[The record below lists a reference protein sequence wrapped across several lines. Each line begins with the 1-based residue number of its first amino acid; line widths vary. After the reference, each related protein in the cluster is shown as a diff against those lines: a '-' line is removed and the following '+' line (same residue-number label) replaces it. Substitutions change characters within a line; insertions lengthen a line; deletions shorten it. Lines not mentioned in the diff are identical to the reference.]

1 MIPRLYDSIYQ
12 ITLIIRNSPNVSD
25 KIKDRDADRI
35 RNVLN
40 TNDSDECPLK
50 VSGHN
55 LCSMTEN
62 LIHCIGKPLRKL
74 NPEER
79 KKIITKVEPDEAKRK
94 NLLKNDRMLT
104 KVIVSYV
111 KRECPEKCCS
121 FMWA

>member
-1 MIPRLYDSIYQ
+1 MLSG
-12 ITLIIRNSPNVSD
+12 IID
-25 KIKDRDADRI
+25 LKIS
-35 RNVLN
+35 NPFS
-40 TNDSDECPLK
+40 TFWGHFGHFDECSLK
-50 VSGHN
+50 VSGHD

-62 LIHCIGKPLRKL
+62 IIHCIGKPLRKL

-79 KKIITKVEPDEAKRK
+79 KKNIAKVEPDEAKRK

>member
-1 MIPRLYDSIYQ
+1 MQ
-12 ITLIIRNSPNVSD
+12 VAEVETAM
-25 KIKDRDADRI
+25 DRDADRI

-50 VSGHN
+50 VSGHD